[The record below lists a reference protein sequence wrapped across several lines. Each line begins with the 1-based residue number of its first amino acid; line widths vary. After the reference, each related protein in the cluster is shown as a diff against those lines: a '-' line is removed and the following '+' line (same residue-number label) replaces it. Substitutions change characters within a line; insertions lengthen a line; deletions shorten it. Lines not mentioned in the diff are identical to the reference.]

1 MTHEFEELALYRH
14 NYSTWAMDI
23 KISLAFRCMRQSFH
37 LLTGSRSCLL
47 YINTMLYILKD
58 ITYTLI

>member
-37 LLTGSRSCLL
+37 LLTGAEVVS
-47 YINTMLYILKD
+47 YISIQCFIY
-58 ITYTLI
+58 